1 MLGGLSGGNYCTLA
15 EPFATGVCPD
25 RLTPWTLAVSFVA
38 MDLHELL
45 GDIDIYLLDQL
56 LKGRI
61 APGMRLLD
69 AGCGGGRNLV
79 WFLRS
84 GYEVCGVDENP
95 AAVQQACSLAGHLAP
110 ALSPESFQVTDLA
123 SLPFPA
129 DHFDVVVCSAVLHFA
144 RDEEHFDRM
153 LDEMWRV
160 LRPGGLFFARL
171 ASTIGLAGRVRPL
184 GGRWFL
190 LPDGSE
196 RFLVDEDLLQR
207 TATRLGGAWL
217 DPLKTT
223 LVQNLRSM
231 STWVLRKGR

>member
-1 MLGGLSGGNYCTLA
+1 
-15 EPFATGVCPD
+15 
-25 RLTPWTLAVSFVA
+25 
-38 MDLHELL
+38 MDLHDLL
-45 GDIDIYLLDQL
+45 GNIDIYLLDQI

-61 APGMRLLD
+61 APGMSVLD

-84 GYEVCGVDENP
+84 DYEVFGVDENP
-95 AAVQQACSLAGHLAP
+95 AAVRQVRSLAGQLAP
-110 ALSPESFQVTDLA
+110 ALPPESFQVAGVDA
-123 SLPFPA
+123 LPFP
-129 DHFDVVVCSAVLHFA
+129 DERFDVVVCSAVLHFA
-144 RDEEHFDRM
+144 RDEGHFDRM

-171 ASTIGLAGRVRPL
+171 ASTIGLEGRVQPL

-196 RFLVDEDLLQR
+196 RFLVDAEMLQR
-207 TATRLGGAWL
+207 TTGRLGGVWL

-223 LVQNLRSM
+223 LVHTLRSM
-231 STWVLRKGR
+231 STWVLRKG

>member
-1 MLGGLSGGNYCTLA
+1 
-15 EPFATGVCPD
+15 
-25 RLTPWTLAVSFVA
+25 

-45 GDIDIYLLDQL
+45 GNIDIYLLDQI

-61 APGMRLLD
+61 APGMSVLD

-79 WFLRS
+79 WLLRS
-84 GYEVCGVDENP
+84 GYEVFGVDENP
-95 AAVQQACSLAGHLAP
+95 AAVHQVRSLAGQLAP
-110 ALSPESFQVTDLA
+110 ALPPESFQVSDVDA
-123 SLPFPA
+123 LPFP
-129 DHFDVVVCSAVLHFA
+129 DQRFDVVVCSAVLHFA
-144 RDEEHFDRM
+144 RDEAHFDRM
-153 LDEMWRV
+153 MDEMWRV

-171 ASTIGLAGRVRPL
+171 ASTIGLEGRAQPL

-196 RFLVDEDLLQR
+196 RFLVDEEMLQR
-207 TATRLGGAWL
+207 TTARLGGCWL

-231 STWVLRKGR
+231 STWVLRKG

>member
-1 MLGGLSGGNYCTLA
+1 
-15 EPFATGVCPD
+15 
-25 RLTPWTLAVSFVA
+25 
-38 MDLHELL
+38 MDLHDL

-61 APGMRLLD
+61 APGMRVLD

-84 GYEVCGVDENP
+84 GYEVSGVDGNP
-95 AAVQQACSLAGHLAP
+95 EAVRQVRNLAAQLAP
-110 ALSPESFQVTDLA
+110 ALPPDRLSESFQVADLEA
-123 SLPFPA
+123 LPFP
-129 DHFDVVVCSAVLHFA
+129 DERFDVVLCSAVLHFA
-144 RDEEHFDRM
+144 RDEGHFDRM

-171 ASTIGLAGRVRPL
+171 ASTIGLEGRVRPL

-190 LPDGSE
+190 VPDGSE
-196 RFLVDEDLLQR
+196 RFLVDAEMLR
-207 TATRLGGAWL
+207 KTTGRLGGIWL

-223 LVQNLRSM
+223 LVEDLRSM
-231 STWVLRKGR
+231 STWVLRKGGGISG

>member
-1 MLGGLSGGNYCTLA
+1 M
-15 EPFATGVCPD
+15 
-25 RLTPWTLAVSFVA
+25 
-38 MDLHELL
+38 ELREQL

-61 APGMRLLD
+61 FPGMSLLD

-84 GYEVCGVDENP
+84 GYEVYGVDENP
-95 AAVQQACSLAGHLAP
+95 EAVRQVRRLAGHLAP
-110 ALSPESFQVTDLA
+110 ALAPALVPENFRVSDLEA
-123 SLPFPA
+123 LPFP
-129 DHFDVVVCSAVLHFA
+129 DRRFDVVICSAVLHFA
-144 RDEEHFDRM
+144 RDEAHFDRM

-171 ASTIGLAGRVRPL
+171 ASTIGLEGRVQPL
-184 GGRWFL
+184 EGRWHL

-196 RFLVDEDLLQR
+196 RFLVDAEMLER
-207 TATRLGGAWL
+207 TTGRLGGIWL

-223 LVQNLRSM
+223 LVQDLRSM
-231 STWVLRKGR
+231 TTWVLRKGSA

>member
-1 MLGGLSGGNYCTLA
+1 
-15 EPFATGVCPD
+15 
-25 RLTPWTLAVSFVA
+25 
-38 MDLHELL
+38 MDLHQLL

-61 APGMRLLD
+61 TPGMSLLD
-69 AGCGGGRNLV
+69 AGCGGGRNLA

-84 GYEVCGVDENP
+84 GYEVLGVDEDP
-95 AAVQQACSLAGHLAP
+95 AVVRQVRSLAGRLAP
-110 ALSPESFQVTDLA
+110 ALPPESFQIGAVDA
-123 SLPFPA
+123 LPFPA
-129 DHFDVVVCSAVLHFA
+129 ERFDVVVCSAVLHFA
-144 RDEEHFDRM
+144 RDEGHFDRM

-171 ASTIGLAGRVRPL
+171 ASTIGLEERIRPL
-184 GGRWFL
+184 AERCFL

-196 RFLVDEDLLQR
+196 RFLVDEELLRR
-207 TATRLGGAWL
+207 TTDRLGGIWL

-231 STWVLRKGR
+231 STWVLRKGTG

>member
-1 MLGGLSGGNYCTLA
+1 
-15 EPFATGVCPD
+15 
-25 RLTPWTLAVSFVA
+25 
-38 MDLHELL
+38 MDLHQLL

-61 APGMRLLD
+61 TPDMSLLD

-84 GYEVCGVDENP
+84 GYEVFGVDENH
-95 AAVQQACSLAGHLAP
+95 AAVRQVRSVAGRLAP
-110 ALSPESFQVTDLA
+110 ALPPERFQVGALEA
-123 SLPFPA
+123 LPFPTER
-129 DHFDVVVCSAVLHFA
+129 FDVVVCSAVLHFA
-144 RDEEHFDRM
+144 RDEGHFDRM

-171 ASTIGLAGRVRPL
+171 ASTIGLEDRVRPL
-184 GGRWFL
+184 TGRWFL

-196 RFLVDEDLLQR
+196 RFLADEELLR
-207 TATRLGGAWL
+207 SATSRLGGIWL

-231 STWVLRKGR
+231 STWVLRKGT